1 MKTVVFR
8 VDSGYHIGI
17 GHKMRCLTLAREL
30 VARDC
35 KVHFISKN
43 HNGSL
48 IPSIRDEFTI
58 HELERAVHHTLSEE
72 YKNNYK
78 YWLGTS
84 ELEDL
89 EQTNNIL
96 ESIGNV
102 DLVIIDHY
110 SLSKE
115 FETGLKSKKVMV
127 IDDLCFR
134 EHDCHLLLN
143 QNLGTEESDYV
154 NSKVGE
160 YLLGPRY
167 SLLRPEFNIKHE
179 AQFQSVTKKDG
190 TVKSFLVFFGFGD
203 IGGHCLKLAN
213 SLSAK
218 ELNEYTFTF
227 LLNDKHRD
235 YLTLS
240 RWAAKFDKKI
250 KILPHAEHMSEL
262 MMEHDFFIGAGGA
275 TSWERACLGMPSAV
289 VELAE
294 NQSKICKALSAH
306 GWSYDLGRSEDLN
319 KEKWYH
325 FFGKQLRD
333 KNAIKEMSF
342 KAYSG
347 VDGLGAKRVTQ
358 IILDMIA

>member
-58 HELERAVHHTLSEE
+58 HELERAVHHTLSGE

-89 EQTNNIL
+89 EQTNHIL

-115 FETGLKSKKVMV
+115 FETGLKSEKVMV

-167 SLLRPEFNIKHE
+167 SLLRPEFSTKHE
-179 AQFQSVTKKDG
+179 AQYQSVTKKDG
-190 TVKSFLVFFGFGD
+190 TVKSCLVFFGFGD

-213 SLSAK
+213 SLSTK
-218 ELNEYTFTF
+218 ELHEYSFTF
-227 LLNDKHRD
+227 LLNDKHYD
-235 YLTLS
+235 YIALSEWASKLGKEVKVLT
-240 RWAAKFDKKI
+240 
-250 KILPHAEHMSEL
+250 HVEHMSDL
-262 MMEHDFFIGAGGA
+262 MIEHDFFIGAGGA
-275 TSWERACLGMPSAV
+275 TSWERACLGIPSAV

-294 NQSKICKALSAH
+294 NQSKVCNALVKN
-306 GWSYDLGRSEDLN
+306 GWSFSLGRSEDLN
-319 KEKWYH
+319 IEKWRY
-325 FFGKQLRD
+325 FFDHQLKN
-333 KNAIKEMSF
+333 KNAISAMSL
-342 KAYSG
+342 KGYVG
-347 VDGLGAKRVTQ
+347 VDGLGTKRVVHA
-358 IILDMIA
+358 ILNLI